1 MDETLICPYCGQ
13 EQYGHEPDEITAFM
27 CSTQC
32 EHCGKMFSYS
42 VTVTREYNATK
53 DEAGLD
59 LILKKDETCVRQ
71 PRGG

>member
-32 EHCGKMFSYS
+32 EHC
-42 VTVTREYNATK
+42 
-53 DEAGLD
+53 
-59 LILKKDETCVRQ
+59 RQ
-71 PRGG
+71 NVLVLRYCYQRIQRHKG